1 MKGLSKF
8 LMSVAAVI
16 GAMAAIIAVFYKI
29 TKKHL
34 KINVEVLPDNIEDEY
49 DVTTTVDVVNMD
61 LPGEKNEETEPEIEI
76 AFEETS
82 ETENA

>member
-8 LMSVAAVI
+8 LMSVAAVV

-34 KINVEVLPDNIEDEY
+34 KINVEVMPDNIEDEY
-49 DVTTTVDVVNMD
+49 DVTTTVDVVNMN
-61 LPGEKNEETEPEIEI
+61 LPGEKDEEEEPEIEI

>member
-49 DVTTTVDVVNMD
+49 DVTTTVDVVDMD
-61 LPGEKNEETEPEIEI
+61 LPGENKETAEPEIEI